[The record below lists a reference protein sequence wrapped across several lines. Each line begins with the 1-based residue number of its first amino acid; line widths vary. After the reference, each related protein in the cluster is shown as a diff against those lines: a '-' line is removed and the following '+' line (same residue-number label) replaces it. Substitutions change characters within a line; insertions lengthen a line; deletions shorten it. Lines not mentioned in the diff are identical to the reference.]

1 MKKQKSFPFRRSNEE
16 PAYQN
21 FDKQVSFFSS
31 LIFPKKQPIYAEK
44 TGIAFCTGGL
54 QFLEEITA
62 ETENALLQLCDN
74 ITEDL

>member
-1 MKKQKSFPFRRSNEE
+1 MKKQKSFPFRRSNEK

-31 LIFPKKQPIYAEK
+31 LIFPKKTAHLCRK

>member
-1 MKKQKSFPFRRSNEE
+1 MKKQKSFPFRRSNEKS
-16 PAYQN
+16 AYQN

-31 LIFPKKQPIYAEK
+31 LIFPKKQPTYAEK

-62 ETENALLQLCDN
+62 ETENVLLQLCDN